1 MEYNDPSRKGYQ
13 RPIDKKRCKDFAN
26 CLSQVE
32 EELYTP
38 ILLNA
43 SGNWEFHA
51 YDGQRRN
58 FGD

>member
-1 MEYNDPSRKGYQ
+1 MEYNDPSGKGYQ

-32 EELYTP
+32 EALHTP

-51 YDGQRRN
+51 YDVKEEIL
-58 FGD
+58 GD